1 MVKLFTFPLHF
12 SATSISNVQTRIETL
27 AEERN
32 LIPVSLCYIPSS
44 PGNGAI
50 MVCYIGDESMQSESE
65 SESES
70 EFAPEPAIIES
81 EIPVNAKSAGE
92 DSETVED

>member
-50 MVCYIGDESMQSESE
+50 MVCCIGDESMQP
-65 SESES
+65 ESES